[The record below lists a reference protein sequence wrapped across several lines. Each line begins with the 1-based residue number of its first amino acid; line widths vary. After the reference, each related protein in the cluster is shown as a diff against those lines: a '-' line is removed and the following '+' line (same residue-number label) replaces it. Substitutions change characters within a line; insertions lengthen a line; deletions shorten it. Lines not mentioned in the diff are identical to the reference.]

1 MIDEDLEDFSVIEIK
16 KFKMV
21 DLHADLEEACMKIKK
36 FEVIGNAGRE
46 VMSNGKIK
54 PGLKKYIR
62 NEMVKDPVHKPVII
76 NVRTPM
82 AQRLRQRN
90 PAAH

>member
-1 MIDEDLEDFSVIEIK
+1 MEDFSVIEIK

-54 PGLKKYIR
+54 PGLKKYIT
-62 NEMVKDPVHKPVII
+62 N
-76 NVRTPM
+76 
-82 AQRLRQRN
+82 
-90 PAAH
+90 